1 MEPEAFGASWSPL
14 VHGSAPDVAGKNVAN
29 PAAAVW
35 SASQMLDYLGERRSN
50 PYIDNSNFPC
60 YNTNHK

>member
-1 MEPEAFGASWSPL
+1 M
-14 VHGSAPDVAGKNVAN
+14 AN

-35 SASQMLDYLGERRSN
+35 SGSQMLDYLGERRLN